1 MSLLPED
8 SFKQLSNVRKEFD
21 RMFSAF
27 PFDMSF
33 FNNMFGNFGGMKVD
47 VYETTT
53 EVIATCD
60 IPGLEKEDDI
70 QINVDQNM
78 LSIRGSV
85 NTATEINE
93 GNLYRQERY
102 AGSFYRSISLP
113 SPVSRDGVKATYR
126 NGVLEVRMQ
135 KTAQKNIQS
144 CSIIEKHIYTV
155 SGFKTK
161 SCYFLIVRP
170 HHDIPERFTLIQRQ
184 IACLNH
190 LSGTSQIKKHFL

>member
-102 AGSFYRSISLP
+102 AGNFYRSIFLP

-144 CSIIEKHIYTV
+144 I
-155 SGFKTK
+155 
-161 SCYFLIVRP
+161 
-170 HHDIPERFTLIQRQ
+170 DIDFY
-184 IACLNH
+184 
-190 LSGTSQIKKHFL
+190 

>member
-1 MSLLPED
+1 
-8 SFKQLSNVRKEFD
+8 
-21 RMFSAF
+21 
-27 PFDMSF
+27 MSF

-102 AGSFYRSISLP
+102 AGSFYRSIFLP

-135 KTAQKNIQS
+135 KMAQTNVQNI
-144 CSIIEKHIYTV
+144 
-155 SGFKTK
+155 
-161 SCYFLIVRP
+161 
-170 HHDIPERFTLIQRQ
+170 DIDFY
-184 IACLNH
+184 
-190 LSGTSQIKKHFL
+190 